1 MFITRRSSP
10 SRPAVASRSC
20 FSGECGRAGGG
31 GRVGQGRNAFEST
44 GQPGARVS
52 GIGRR
57 IPSKI
62 RRRSETAGQARTG
75 NGLLATA
82 HQNDYTVRVSA
93 NSPRPAPPSCIC
105 RREWGSIRRRG
116 QYSAICA
123 APGLRL
129 IAVLWDAFIY
139 CVPQSCRM
147 PAGPGA
153 TSPAGCSRIRPEG
166 GKEARC
172 QGPMNAQGVWMRI
185 CHAQG
190 ASLASQPVRGDG
202 TLMRGKRARSLDWP
216 GSA

>member
-1 MFITRRSSP
+1 MESSTCLPPTMLSWLGGRFFGACAGSLWPTAGPDTAPFRVVQASELLRSPRCLSP
-10 SRPAVASRSC
+10 GGPHHRAQRWHHGVVSL
-20 FSGECGRAGGG
+20 GNAGGQQE
-31 GRVGQGRNAFEST
+31 GRVGHGRNAFEST
-44 GQPGARVS
+44 GQPGSRVS

-139 CVPQSCRM
+139 CVPQ
-147 PAGPGA
+147 
-153 TSPAGCSRIRPEG
+153 
-166 GKEARC
+166 
-172 QGPMNAQGVWMRI
+172 
-185 CHAQG
+185 
-190 ASLASQPVRGDG
+190 
-202 TLMRGKRARSLDWP
+202 
-216 GSA
+216 